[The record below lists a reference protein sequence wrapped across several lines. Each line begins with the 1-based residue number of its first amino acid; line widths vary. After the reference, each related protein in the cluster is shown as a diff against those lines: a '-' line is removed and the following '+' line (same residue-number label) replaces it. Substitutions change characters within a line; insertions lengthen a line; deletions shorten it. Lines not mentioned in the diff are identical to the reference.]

1 MVYQM
6 WTLMEPAAGWGA
18 QRAWEVVAVGEE
30 VGRAK
35 VQPPD
40 PAALAEILT
49 ILAIGPVN
57 IAPLQMASQRLFAKC
72 ASSVDKFS
80 LHIPDLS
87 AWMDRHRL
95 CLLMSG
101 CHGIGFLS
109 LAKGRKK
116 SFPLLFPSPK
126 SNLP

>member
-6 WTLMEPAAGWGA
+6 CTPMEPAAGWGA

-40 PAALAEILT
+40 PAALAKILK

-57 IAPLQMASQRLFAKC
+57 IAPMQMSSQPPFAKC
-72 ASSVDKFS
+72 ASSVNKF
-80 LHIPDLS
+80 
-87 AWMDRHRL
+87 
-95 CLLMSG
+95 
-101 CHGIGFLS
+101 
-109 LAKGRKK
+109 
-116 SFPLLFPSPK
+116 
-126 SNLP
+126 